1 MRHRKEG
8 KKFSRKTGQR
18 RAFIRSLAN
27 NVIKRERVET
37 TVTRAKAIRPVVEQ
51 AVTLAKKESLASRR
65 LLLSRF
71 NDPSVVK
78 KLMDDLGPRYKTR
91 PGGYTRIIKSGKVR
105 KRDGVQVAT
114 IEFV

>member
-18 RAFIRSLAN
+18 KAFMRGLAL
-27 NVIKRERVET
+27 NVLKRERVET
-37 TVTRAKAIRPVVEQ
+37 TVTRAKAIRPVVER
-51 AVTLAKKESLASRR
+51 AVTIAKKDTLASRR

-71 NDPSVVK
+71 NDETIVK
-78 KLMDDLGPRYKTR
+78 KLMEDLGPRYKAR
-91 PGGYTRIIKSGKVR
+91 AGGYTRIVKSGKIR